1 MLNAA
6 FEEFAKEGYNKAS
19 TNNIV
24 KEAGIGKGMLFYYF
38 NSKKEL
44 FDYLIEYGSKF
55 VITEYLDKIHEGQS
69 DFIEK
74 YAQVGKIKK
83 EAYTKNPHIF
93 NFFGTIYINK
103 DKFEMSQELK
113 NKLDYVRD
121 SGFKK
126 LYDNIDAS
134 LFREDVE
141 PQEVIKLI
149 QWTMDGYEKELVSK
163 LDGKELQDVD
173 MEPYWED
180 FYRFLEVLKRI
191 FYK

>member
-1 MLNAA
+1 
-6 FEEFAKEGYNKAS
+6 
-19 TNNIV
+19 
-24 KEAGIGKGMLFYYF
+24 MLFYYF

-69 DFIEK
+69 DFIDK

-83 EAYTKNPHIF
+83 EAYIKNPHIF

-103 DKFEMSQELK
+103 DKFEMSQELQ
-113 NKLDYVRD
+113 NKLNYVRD
-121 SGFKK
+121 SGLKK
-126 LYDNIDAS
+126 IYDNIDTS

-149 QWTMDGYEKELVSK
+149 QWTMDGYERELVSK

-180 FYRFLEVLKRI
+180 FYRFLTVLKRI